1 MAGEQNEFIW
11 NNFIISSNLNT
22 GYLKNCSVLLVFNTL
37 LHNVR
42 MTSNSTL
49 MWSHL
54 PHCTYSDNVHRMEE
68 RYFLFSLFIICD
80 LKVSVFFWHK
90 STNYLVEK
98 KTFISIKLI
107 NWHSKRALIQ
117 VNCESQPNFLL
128 EWIKTL
134 TRNNVGITDCFKTC
148 LS

>member
-11 NNFIISSNLNT
+11 HNFIIISNLNT
-22 GYLKNCSVLLVFNTL
+22 GYLKNCSVLSVFNIL
-37 LHNVR
+37 LHNVWK
-42 MTSNSTL
+42 TSNSTL

-54 PHCTYSDNVHRMEE
+54 PHCTYSDVHRMEE

-107 NWHSKRALIQ
+107 NWHSKCALIQ

-134 TRNNVGITDCFKTC
+134 TRNNVGITGCFKIC